1 RHDSLG
7 SGQDATP
14 CGYRADAQQ
23 IICSR
28 LTPDQMICLREGK
41 NTQNLELQ
49 YKWEETMLIS
59 ALVLGILGGLF
70 GLLIGLFGYT
80 LGGIAGLGG
89 LQALS
94 MAIPIVSIVGG
105 AMAKAKPIA
114 AGSLM
119 ILSSVGMFC
128 VFGFNFFTAIPLV
141 LSAVGGLLAIAGMSE
156 ATQVVSTQP
165 APSLEPVAPSP
176 SVGQPAPPSS
186 PDTPPTEMRA
196 PDTGITE
203 QGDNETVLVN
213 TRSSPV
219 LSAEPTPTRSREH
232 SPNPPLARPST
243 LTGEYKTPSP
253 RGVVADA

>member
-1 RHDSLG
+1 VLALRGRHDSLG

-28 LTPDQMICLREGK
+28 LTPDQLICLREGK

-165 APSLEPVAPSP
+165 APPPASPRPRRANAQSPCRNRSSSGSLPWHRTLL
-176 SVGQPAPPSS
+176 PSS
-186 PDTPPTEMRA
+186 LAGRGYLPSETNISDHRA
-196 PDTGITE
+196 CVRRQKE
-203 QGDNETVLVN
+203 AQ
-213 TRSSPV
+213 
-219 LSAEPTPTRSREH
+219 
-232 SPNPPLARPST
+232 
-243 LTGEYKTPSP
+243 
-253 RGVVADA
+253 